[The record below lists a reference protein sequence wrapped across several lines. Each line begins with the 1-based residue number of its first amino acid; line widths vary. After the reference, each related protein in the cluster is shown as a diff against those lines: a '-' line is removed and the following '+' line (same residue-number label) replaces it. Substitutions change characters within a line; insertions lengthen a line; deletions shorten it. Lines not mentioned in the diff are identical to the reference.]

1 MMPEGPPSAEGTLEK
16 TPFSHLLVYALDRQL
31 TGELFLQEASGTV
44 HALRMDMGV
53 PVKVRVSDSFL
64 RLGDLVVLAELCP
77 RETVEGAA
85 LTGGLLGDVLV
96 LGGCADTDAIDL
108 LLEEQFHGRVQ
119 RCFELGPDTTFRYF
133 DKSQTLA
140 EWGGEPNR
148 EDPIAL
154 IWRGLKE
161 HASRSSSYEATVG
174 RLAGR
179 PLQLHPRAPVSRLR
193 LEPIETAIVD
203 RLAEPT
209 SLEELLSMDGVDA
222 ELGRR
227 LVYALVILRQL
238 DLGGATSPV
247 GVRDQR
253 PASLAKVQL
262 RSTTHRVGAAV
273 DAWPAAS
280 TRSITVSGRRVIP
293 RDDAPPSEPPPSE
306 TPISEVS
313 PPTPLESQAFD
324 PSDVGVIE
332 TSEVELDPELLE
344 EDDAVPLPAEA
355 QAEPAVDS
363 APADSASKAED
374 EVEETSSRR
383 IVPETLRAMSVAALK
398 SLAEEKLKS
407 REAALA
413 VQACEAAQ
421 AKLQLEGDA
430 ASPLYH
436 EVKAL
441 QVRGLALE
449 PQSDLKSLS
458 IELDELIRG
467 RDDLGI
473 TRCVRGNLRR
483 RLGDSNGAISDYRRV
498 LELPDESGELH
509 TEAKRELE
517 ELAPKL
523 TARGQTGFLKRLF
536 KR

>member
-1 MMPEGPPSAEGTLEK
+1 MIPEGPPSAEGTLEK

-44 HALRMDMGV
+44 HALRLDLGA
-53 PVKVRVSDSFL
+53 PIKARVSDSFL

-108 LLEEQFHGRVQ
+108 LLEEQFHGRIQ

-140 EWGGEPNR
+140 EWGGEPSR

-154 IWRGLKE
+154 VWRGLKE
-161 HASRSSSYEATVG
+161 HAHKSSSYETTLA

-179 PLQLHPRAPVSRLR
+179 PLQMHARAPVSRLR
-193 LEPIETAIVD
+193 LEPNEAALVD
-203 RLAEPT
+203 RLGEPT
-209 SLEELLSMDGVDA
+209 TLADLLAIEGVDA
-222 ELGRR
+222 EVCRR
-227 LVYALVILRQL
+227 LVYALVILCQL
-238 DLGGATSPV
+238 DLGGATAPV

-262 RSTTHRVGAAV
+262 RSTSHRVGAAV

-280 TRSITVSGRRVIP
+280 TRSITVSGRKVIP
-293 RDDAPPSEPPPSE
+293 RDDTPASEPPPSE
-306 TPISEVS
+306 LPISEVS

-332 TSEVELDPELLE
+332 TGEVELDPELLE
-344 EDDAVPLPAEA
+344 EEVSEA
-355 QAEPAVDS
+355 APVEQAAAASPAEPA
-363 APADSASKAED
+363 PKPED
-374 EVEETSSRR
+374 EAEETSSRR
-383 IVPETLRAMSVAALK
+383 IVPETLRAMTVAGLK

-430 ASPLYH
+430 SSQLYH

-441 QVRGLALE
+441 LARGLALE
-449 PQSDLKSLS
+449 PHSDLKSLS
-458 IELDELIRG
+458 IELDELIRA
-467 RDDLGI
+467 RDDLAI
-473 TRCVRGNLRR
+473 TRCVRGSLRR
-483 RLGDSNGAISDYRRV
+483 RLGDSNGASSDYRRV
-498 LELPDESGELH
+498 LELPDASGELH

-517 ELAPKL
+517 ELSPKL
-523 TARGQTGFLKRLF
+523 TGRGQTGFLKRLF

>member
-1 MMPEGPPSAEGTLEK
+1 MIPSAAMIPEGPPSAEGTLEK

-31 TGELFLQEASGTV
+31 TGELFLQEANGTV
-44 HALRMDMGV
+44 HALRMDLGV

-179 PLQLHPRAPVSRLR
+179 PLQLHPRAPLSRLR
-193 LEPIETAIVD
+193 LEPSETAMAD

-209 SLEELLSMDGVDA
+209 SLEDLLSIDGVDA
-222 ELGRR
+222 ELARR

-293 RDDAPPSEPPPSE
+293 RDDTPSSEPPPSE
-306 TPISEVS
+306 VPISEVS

-344 EDDAVPLPAEA
+344 EESVAVQAPAKAPAE
-355 QAEPAVDS
+355 V
-363 APADSASKAED
+363 ASKAED

-449 PQSDLKSLS
+449 PQADLKSLS

-483 RLGDSNGAISDYRRV
+483 RLGDSNGATSDYRRV
-498 LELPDESGELH
+498 LELTDESGELH